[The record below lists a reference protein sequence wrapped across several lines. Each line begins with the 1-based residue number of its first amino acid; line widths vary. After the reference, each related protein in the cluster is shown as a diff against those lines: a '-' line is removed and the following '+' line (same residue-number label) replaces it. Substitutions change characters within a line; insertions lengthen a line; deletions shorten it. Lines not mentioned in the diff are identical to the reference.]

1 MLITFANLHSS
12 IALPIMEV
20 AYPPGLPASS
30 DMDLPAAAMA
40 ADEMDID
47 IDIDLDP
54 GNEDPAFEKVSS

>member
-1 MLITFANLHSS
+1 
-12 IALPIMEV
+12 MEV
-20 AYPPGLPASS
+20 AYPPGLPTSS
-30 DMDLPAAAMA
+30 DVDLPAAAMA